1 MAIQQPG
8 MFGLAGVVPNQED
21 LVAKVRA
28 EQQQRNQA
36 LTQNLGKYAG
46 LAQSGMESAQQFGG
60 ALGVQDPR
68 LQRNAK
74 VVEARD
80 AVRAKGITDPE
91 EQLKAMAQELTSR
104 GLYDEADRVM
114 QRLDE
119 AQKAK
124 RTEMREEKR
133 MGLEEKR
140 VGLEERR
147 IELQLQQEERAGR
160 LTNAQIDE
168 IKARVANI
176 DKENYTFQV
185 VKDAVG
191 NITEIIAINK
201 KNPADVKRIPVT
213 KEEAAAGPDGKGK
226 GLTDEEVRARLR
238 PNPPNVT
245 PVPVPNGA

>member
-8 MFGLAGVVPNQED
+8 MFGLAGVTPNQED

-46 LAQSGMESAQQFGG
+46 LAQVGMENVQQGAFGS
-60 ALGVQDPR
+60 QDPR

-74 VVEARD
+74 VIEARD

-91 EQLKAMAQELTSR
+91 EQLQEMARELANR

-114 QRLDE
+114 QRLQE

-147 IELQLQQEERAGR
+147 INMQLEQEKRAGR
-160 LTNAQIDE
+160 LTDAQIKE
-168 IKARVANI
+168 INARVANI

-213 KEEAAAGPDGKGK
+213 KDEAAAAGPDGKGK

-238 PNPPNVT
+238 PNPSNVT